1 MSSFE
6 AIKAFLPSGATGIT
20 RLVAGAAAQRT
31 ADKSADRLEEIG
43 DQDARLR
50 GIQAAELLGNLQASF
65 GARGIAGGT
74 ADELEIKAARLE
86 GIDIARTRFRFTSL
100 AEQVRARGDAALV
113 GSIVGTLSDITGGF
127 QEFDRQKKTDA
138 INEKILEAIAQA
150 NRTVLDPAQKKTLI
164 PKKRKAGPKPSV
176 LTTKPEP
183 SVRSRI
189 LTQVTTT

>member
-6 AIKAFLPSGATGIT
+6 AIKAFLPSAGTGIS
-20 RLVAGAAAQRT
+20 RLVAGIATQRT
-31 ADKSADRLEEIG
+31 AEKSAERLEEIG
-43 DQDARLR
+43 EQDARLR

-86 GIDIARTRFRFTSL
+86 GIDIARARFRFTSL
-100 AEQVRARGDAALV
+100 ADQVRARGDAALF
-113 GSIVGTLSDITGGF
+113 GSIAGTLGDITGGF
-127 QEFDRQKKTDA
+127 QEFDRQKRTDA
-138 INEKILEAIAQA
+138 LNEKILEAIAQA
-150 NRTVLDPAQKKTLI
+150 NRTVLDPAQQKTLI
-164 PKKRKAGPKPSV
+164 PRKRKAGPKPSV

-189 LTQVTTT
+189 LTQVTT